1 MNDFT
6 PGQSEAWDRS
16 FWCLIKLFGIVTRN
30 KQGDPPPPSPPCL
43 AEFLF
48 RSLAPT

>member
-16 FWCLIKLFGIVTRN
+16 FWCLIKPFGIVTRN
-30 KQGDPPPPSPPCL
+30 KQGAPPPPLPHVLQNFSFDL
-43 AEFLF
+43 
-48 RSLAPT
+48 